1 MFGRAVQR
9 PEEPR
14 VTRGSLFLRPAL
26 SFGSIAGHLPQANRD
41 EEAFMRAL
49 VIGAASLAMA
59 ALLTVGGCASRQ
71 TSRVATSASLDTILA
86 GTHRSETNRA
96 RDPWRHPKET
106 LLFFGL
112 RPEMKVV
119 EIWPDPEGWY
129 TEIIA
134 PLVRDKGKYYAAV
147 LDAAPG
153 VASQEKRVADYKAKL
168 AATPALYNQ
177 VTVVPFYTDGRDML
191 PPGSVDMV
199 LTFRNI
205 HNWMARDSAEKAF
218 AAMYRA
224 LKPGGVLGVEEHRGN
239 PAVAQD
245 PQAKAGYVNEQYAI
259 DLIEA
264 QGFKLVAKSEI
275 NANPK
280 DPKDYEQGVW
290 ALPPTYRL
298 GDKDREKY
306 TAIGESD
313 RFTLKFVKP
322 KR

>member
-1 MFGRAVQR
+1 MRASGMRAV
-9 PEEPR
+9 
-14 VTRGSLFLRPAL
+14 V
-26 SFGSIAGHLPQANRD
+26 
-41 EEAFMRAL
+41 M
-49 VIGAASLAMA
+49 GAATLAVTSV
-59 ALLTVGGCASRQ
+59 LIVGGCASHQ

-86 GTHRSETNRA
+86 DGHRSETNRA
-96 RDPWRHPKET
+96 RDAWRHPKET

-112 RPEMKVV
+112 RPQMSVV
-119 EIWPDPEGWY
+119 EVWPDPTGWY

-134 PLVRDKGKYYAAV
+134 PLVRDKGRYYGAV

-168 AATPALYNQ
+168 AATPALYDK
-177 VTVVPFYTDGRDML
+177 VAVVPFFTDGRDIV
-191 PPGSVDMV
+191 PPGSVDMI

-218 AAMYRA
+218 ASMYRA
-224 LKPGGVLGVEEHRGN
+224 LKPGGVLGVEEHRGK
-239 PAVAQD
+239 PGVVQD
-245 PQAKAGYVNEQYAI
+245 PQAKAGYVDEQYAI
-259 DLIEA
+259 DLIEK
-264 QGFKLVAKSEI
+264 QGFRLVAKSEI

-280 DPKDYEQGVW
+280 DPKDYELGVW
-290 ALPPTYRL
+290 VLPPTYRL

-306 TAIGESD
+306 AAIGESD

>member
-1 MFGRAVQR
+1 MREPAIRA
-9 PEEPR
+9 
-14 VTRGSLFLRPAL
+14 A
-26 SFGSIAGHLPQANRD
+26 
-41 EEAFMRAL
+41 AF
-49 VIGAASLAMA
+49 AAACLLAI
-59 ALLTVGGCASRQ
+59 GGCASHMS
-71 TSRVATSASLDTILA
+71 SRVATSASLDTILA
-86 GTHRSETNRA
+86 DAHRSDASRA
-96 RDPWRHPKET
+96 RDPSRHPKET

-112 RPEMKVV
+112 RPEMSVV
-119 EIWPDPEGWY
+119 EIWPDPAGWY
-129 TEIIA
+129 TEVIA
-134 PLVRDKGKYYAAV
+134 PLVREKGKYYGAV

-153 VASQEKRVADYKAKL
+153 VASQEQRVSDFKTKL
-168 AATPALYNQ
+168 TASPALYDK
-177 VTVVPFYTDGRDML
+177 VAVVPFYTDGRDMV

-205 HNWMARDSAEKAF
+205 HNWMARDSASQAF

-239 PAVAQD
+239 PARPQD

-259 DLIEA
+259 ELIEA
-264 QGFKLVAKSEI
+264 QGFRLVAKSEL

-290 ALPPTYRL
+290 VLPPTYRL

-322 KR
+322 ARR

>member
-1 MFGRAVQR
+1 
-9 PEEPR
+9 
-14 VTRGSLFLRPAL
+14 
-26 SFGSIAGHLPQANRD
+26 
-41 EEAFMRAL
+41 MRAL
-49 VIGAASLAMA
+49 VTRAAIVAMA
-59 ALLTVGGCASRQ
+59 YALTASGCAHYSSR
-71 TSRVATSASLDTILA
+71 TETSASLDTILA
-86 GTHRSETNRA
+86 GPHRSDANKA
-96 RDPWRHPKET
+96 RDTWRHPKET

-112 RPEMKVV
+112 RPEMRVV
-119 EIWPDPEGWY
+119 EIWPDPQGWY

-134 PLVRDKGKYYAAV
+134 PLVREKGKYYAAV

-153 VASQEKRVADYKAKL
+153 VASQEKRVADFKAKL
-168 AATPALYNQ
+168 AASPALYDR
-177 VTVVPFYTDGRDML
+177 VTVIPFYTDGRDTV

-205 HNWMARDSAEKAF
+205 HNWMARDSASQAF

-224 LKPGGVLGVEEHRGN
+224 LRPGGVLGVEEHRGD
-239 PAVAQD
+239 PARPQD

-264 QGFKLVAKSEI
+264 QGFRLVAKSEL

-290 ALPPTYRL
+290 VLPPTYRL
-298 GDKDREKY
+298 GDRDREKY

>member
-1 MFGRAVQR
+1 M
-9 PEEPR
+9 R
-14 VTRGSLFLRPAL
+14 VFVLKAATVALASVLALGSC
-26 SFGSIAGHLPQANRD
+26 ANHQ
-41 EEAFMRAL
+41 
-49 VIGAASLAMA
+49 S
-59 ALLTVGGCASRQ
+59 
-71 TSRVATSASLDTILA
+71 SRVETSTSLDTILA
-86 GTHRSETNRA
+86 DAHRSETNRA
-96 RDPWRHPKET
+96 RDSWRHPKET

-112 RPEMKVV
+112 RPEMSVLEV
-119 EIWPDPEGWY
+119 WPDPAGWY
-129 TEIIA
+129 TEVVA
-134 PLVRDKGKYYAAV
+134 PLVREKGKYYGAV

-168 AATPALYNQ
+168 AATPTLYDK
-177 VTVVPFYTDGRDML
+177 VIVVPFYTDGRDIV
-191 PPGSVDMV
+191 PAGSVDMV

-205 HNWMARDSAEKAF
+205 HNWMARDSAQKAF

-239 PAVAQD
+239 PTVVQD

-280 DPKDYEQGVW
+280 DPKDYQLGVW
-290 ALPPTYRL
+290 VLPPTYRL

-306 TAIGESD
+306 AAIGESD
-313 RFTLKFVKP
+313 RFTLKFIKP
-322 KR
+322 R

>member
-1 MFGRAVQR
+1 
-9 PEEPR
+9 
-14 VTRGSLFLRPAL
+14 
-26 SFGSIAGHLPQANRD
+26 
-41 EEAFMRAL
+41 MRAL
-49 VIGAASLAMA
+49 AIRAGAFA
-59 ALLTVGGCASRQ
+59 AACLLVVGGGCATHSSREE
-71 TSRVATSASLDTILA
+71 TTASLDKILA
-86 GTHRSETNRA
+86 DAHRSSENRA
-96 RDPWRHPKET
+96 RDTWRHPKET

-112 RPEMKVV
+112 RPEMSVV
-119 EIWPDPEGWY
+119 EIWPDPAGWY
-129 TEIIA
+129 TEVIA
-134 PLVRDKGKYYAAV
+134 PLVREKGKYYGAV

-153 VASQEKRVADYKAKL
+153 VASQEKRVSDFKAKL
-168 AATPALYNQ
+168 AASPALYDK
-177 VTVVPFYTDGRDML
+177 VAVVPFYTDGRDMV

-205 HNWMARDSAEKAF
+205 HNWMARDSASQAF

-239 PAVAQD
+239 PARPQD

-264 QGFKLVAKSEI
+264 QGFRLVAKSEV

-290 ALPPTYRL
+290 VLPPTYRL
-298 GDKDREKY
+298 GDKDRDKY

-322 KR
+322 ARR

>member
-1 MFGRAVQR
+1 
-9 PEEPR
+9 
-14 VTRGSLFLRPAL
+14 
-26 SFGSIAGHLPQANRD
+26 
-41 EEAFMRAL
+41 MRAL
-49 VIGAASLAMA
+49 AIKAAVVVMAYALAAS
-59 ALLTVGGCASRQ
+59 GCASHMS
-71 TSRVATSASLDTILA
+71 SRVVTSASLDTILA
-86 GTHRSETNRA
+86 DAHRSDENRA
-96 RDPWRHPKET
+96 RDTWRHPKET

-112 RPEMKVV
+112 RPEMNVI

-129 TEIIA
+129 TEVLA
-134 PLVRDKGKYYAAV
+134 PLVREKGKYYGAV

-153 VASQEKRVADYKAKL
+153 VASQEKRVSDFKAKL
-168 AATPALYNQ
+168 AATPALYDK
-177 VTVVPFYTDGRDML
+177 VAVIPFYTDGRDMA
-191 PPGSVDMV
+191 PPASIDMV

-205 HNWMARDSAEKAF
+205 HNWMARDSASQAF

-239 PAVAQD
+239 PARPQD

-264 QGFKLVAKSEI
+264 QGFRLVAKSEI
-275 NANPK
+275 NANAK

-290 ALPPTYRL
+290 VLPPTYRL

-306 TAIGESD
+306 AAIGESD

-322 KR
+322 ARR

>member
-1 MFGRAVQR
+1 MRAFARQVLKAAA
-9 PEEPR
+9 
-14 VTRGSLFLRPAL
+14 VTIGCAIA
-26 SFGSIAGHLPQANRD
+26 IAG
-41 EEAFMRAL
+41 
-49 VIGAASLAMA
+49 
-59 ALLTVGGCASRQ
+59 CATRYSTRL
-71 TSRVATSASLDTILA
+71 ATSAALDTILA
-86 GTHRSETNRA
+86 DPHRSDANRA
-96 RDPWRHPKET
+96 RDMWRHPKET

-112 RPEMKVV
+112 RPEMSVI

-129 TEIIA
+129 TEVIA
-134 PLVRDKGKYYAAV
+134 PLLREKGKYYAAV

-153 VASQEKRVADYKAKL
+153 VASQEKRVSDFKAKL
-168 AATPALYNQ
+168 AASPALYDK
-177 VTVVPFYTDGRDML
+177 VTVVPFYTDGRDIA
-191 PPGSVDMV
+191 PAGSVDMV

-205 HNWMARDSAEKAF
+205 HNWMARDSASQAF

-239 PAVAQD
+239 PARPQD

-290 ALPPTYRL
+290 VLPPTYRL

-306 TAIGESD
+306 AAIGESD

-322 KR
+322 VRRR